1 MIATDIKLSFTAE
14 NEPQFTLTANITR
27 TEALKMLEEYK
38 GILSRGKTLDI
49 TIKQYRK
56 KRSLDSNAYCFALC
70 QKIAEAIGSTKENI
84 YKEMIKR
91 IGQFEIVP
99 IKNEAVERWIAAWE
113 SKGLG
118 WQSEIMSESKLTG
131 YTNTINYYG
140 SSVYTSLEMAKLIDE
155 IVYEAKELGLETL
168 PPDELRQL
176 KEGWDGK

>member
-1 MIATDIKLSFTAE
+1 MIATDITLNFTAE
-14 NEPQFTLTANITR
+14 NEPQFTLTAIISR
-27 TEALKMLEEYK
+27 PEALKMLEEYK
-38 GILSRGKTLDI
+38 VILARGKTLDI
-49 TIKQYRK
+49 AIKQYRK

-99 IKNEAVERWIAAWE
+99 IKNEAVERWITAWE